1 MNTNQL
7 NYETIVLQY
16 KDLLWKYYQSMN
28 STFLSVSF
36 LQCIVTYFFKN
47 VSIYFP
53 KEDFP
58 KETMKDYFESEN
70 DYINHNFL
78 TLSRQIR
85 TDYSE
90 HSFSFLLFAIEKRLK
105 DLRADK
111 KFEETLYQLRKSI
124 YYIHQNMDQVKK
136 NSSYRIYPRQSL
148 HH

>member
-1 MNTNQL
+1 
-7 NYETIVLQY
+7 
-16 KDLLWKYYQSMN
+16 
-28 STFLSVSF
+28 
-36 LQCIVTYFFKN
+36 
-47 VSIYFP
+47 
-53 KEDFP
+53 
-58 KETMKDYFESEN
+58 MKDYFESEN

-136 NSSYRIYPRQSL
+136 NSSYRLYPRQSL